1 MEINKKLKIWL
12 KQNSCPD
19 VEEALMY
26 LLACRHELKFR
37 VSEEIFMFLQK
48 KNMIKLNLIS
58 NKIVCLTAIY
68 EDEEFNEEI
77 DDNTEIETTV
87 KDRIDEYRQLFKG
100 VRSNSIGIKAKVIEL
115 MTRFCIQNNVSF
127 DDVLMATKVYMQY
140 TDIKV
145 VSNADNF
152 ISKLDKDGNEISLLQ
167 MAIEEQSMDS
177 HTSNQ
182 TYKAI

>member
-1 MEINKKLKIWL
+1 MQINKKLKIWL

-19 VEEALMY
+19 IEEALMY

-58 NKIVCLTAIY
+58 NKIICLTAIY
-68 EDEEFNEEI
+68 EDEEFNDHI
-77 DDNTEIETTV
+77 DDNTEVETEVLT
-87 KDRIDEYRQLFKG
+87 RIDEYRQLFKG
-100 VRSNSIGIKAKVIEL
+100 IRPNSIGVKAKVIEM
-115 MTRFCIQNNVSF
+115 MTKFCIQNKVSF
-127 DDVLMATKVYMQY
+127 DNVLMATKVYMQY
-140 TDIKV
+140 TDIKMM
-145 VSNADNF
+145 SNADNF

-177 HTSNQ
+177 NTSNQ
-182 TYKAI
+182 TYKLI